1 MANTWIGKPQKDID
15 NRLSE
20 INSLIQRSDS
30 GEAPLSDDSRK
41 SLNDEILQIAEA
53 NRVSQD
59 CTNRNADVGWM
70 RENIEELGSL
80 KNEAENNGLTMSTTF
95 SSAPASVRRE

>member
-30 GEAPLSDDSRK
+30 GGSYLM
-41 SLNDEILQIAEA
+41 I
-53 NRVSQD
+53 V
-59 CTNRNADVGWM
+59 
-70 RENIEELGSL
+70 ENH
-80 KNEAENNGLTMSTTF
+80 
-95 SSAPASVRRE
+95 

>member
-30 GEAPLSDDSRK
+30 GEDPYLM
-41 SLNDEILQIAEA
+41 I
-53 NRVSQD
+53 V
-59 CTNRNADVGWM
+59 
-70 RENIEELGSL
+70 ENH
-80 KNEAENNGLTMSTTF
+80 
-95 SSAPASVRRE
+95 

>member
-30 GEAPLSDDSRK
+30 GELPYLM
-41 SLNDEILQIAEA
+41 I
-53 NRVSQD
+53 V
-59 CTNRNADVGWM
+59 
-70 RENIEELGSL
+70 ENH
-80 KNEAENNGLTMSTTF
+80 
-95 SSAPASVRRE
+95 

>member
-30 GEAPLSDDSRK
+30 GETPYLM
-41 SLNDEILQIAEA
+41 I
-53 NRVSQD
+53 V
-59 CTNRNADVGWM
+59 
-70 RENIEELGSL
+70 ENH
-80 KNEAENNGLTMSTTF
+80 
-95 SSAPASVRRE
+95 